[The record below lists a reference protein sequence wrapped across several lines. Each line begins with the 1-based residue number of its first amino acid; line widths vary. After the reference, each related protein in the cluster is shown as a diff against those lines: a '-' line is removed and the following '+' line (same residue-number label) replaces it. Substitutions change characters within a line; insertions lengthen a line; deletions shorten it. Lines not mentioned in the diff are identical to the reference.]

1 MFAIETNSLT
11 KFYGKSRGVT
21 DLNLKVKEGEIF
33 GFIGPNGA
41 GKSTAIRLFLSLLFP
56 SRGSGKI
63 FGYDIVRQG
72 TKIKQIVGFVPSEVH
87 YYENMKV
94 KELLEYS
101 ARFYKIS
108 LKSYFHSLV
117 ETLDLDLDRKISD
130 LSMGNRKKLAV
141 IQSLIH
147 NPKLLI
153 LDEPTSGLDPLMQN
167 RFFNIIREANENG
180 VTIFFSS
187 HILSEVEKF
196 CHRVAIIK
204 EGRIVN
210 EDDISSLKEKAVSRV
225 SLILKNSNLKI
236 CLKTPGIISSEK
248 NNNGHS
254 FLFQGSITN
263 LLKELSE
270 LPIEKI
276 NITEPTLE
284 EIFIHF
290 YRDEN
295 MEGDK

>member
-1 MFAIETNSLT
+1 MYAIETNSLT
-11 KFYGKSRGVT
+11 KFYGKSRGII
-21 DLNLKVKEGEIF
+21 DLNLRVKEGEIF

-56 SRGSGKI
+56 SKGSGKI
-63 FGYDIVRQG
+63 FEYDIVRQS

-87 YYENMKV
+87 YYDNMKV
-94 KELLEYS
+94 GELLKYS

-108 LKSYFHSLV
+108 LNSYFHSLV
-117 ETLDLDLDRKISD
+117 ETLDLDLNRKISD

-147 NPKLLI
+147 KPRLLI

-167 RFFNIIREANENG
+167 HFFDIIRKANENG
-180 VTIFFSS
+180 ATIFFSS

-204 EGRIVN
+204 EGRIVS
-210 EDDISSLKEKAVSRV
+210 EDDISSIKEKAVSRV
-225 SLILKNSNLKI
+225 SLILKDNKSKI
-236 CLKTPGIISSEK
+236 NLKTPGIISSDK
-248 NNNGHS
+248 INNGHS
-254 FLFQGSITN
+254 FLFQGCITD

-276 NITEPTLE
+276 NISEPSLE

-295 MEGDK
+295 MEGKK

>member
-1 MFAIETNSLT
+1 MYAIETNSLT
-11 KFYGKSRGVT
+11 KFYGKSRGII
-21 DLNLKVKEGEIF
+21 DLNLRVKEGEIF

-56 SRGSGKI
+56 SKGSGKI
-63 FGYDIVRQG
+63 FEYDIVRQS
-72 TKIKQIVGFVPSEVH
+72 TKIKQIVGCVPSEVH
-87 YYENMKV
+87 YYDNMKV
-94 KELLEYS
+94 GELLKYS

-108 LKSYFHSLV
+108 LNSYFHSLV
-117 ETLDLDLDRKISD
+117 ETLDLDLNRKISD

-147 NPKLLI
+147 KPRLLI

-167 RFFNIIREANENG
+167 HFFDIIRKANENG
-180 VTIFFSS
+180 ATIFFSS

-204 EGRIVN
+204 EGRIVS
-210 EDDISSLKEKAVSRV
+210 EDDISSIKEKAVSRV
-225 SLILKNSNLKI
+225 SLILKDNKSKI
-236 CLKTPGIISSEK
+236 NLKTPGIISSDK
-248 NNNGHS
+248 INNGHS
-254 FLFQGSITN
+254 FLFQGCITD

-276 NITEPTLE
+276 NITEPSLE

-295 MEGDK
+295 MEGKK

>member
-1 MFAIETNSLT
+1 MYAIETNSLT
-11 KFYGKSRGVT
+11 KFYGKSRGII
-21 DLNLKVKEGEIF
+21 DLNLRVKEGEIF

-56 SRGSGKI
+56 SKGSGKI
-63 FGYDIVRQG
+63 FEYDIVRQS

-87 YYENMKV
+87 YYDNMKV
-94 KELLEYS
+94 GELLKYS
-101 ARFYKIS
+101 SRFYKVS
-108 LKSYFHSLV
+108 LNSYFHSLI
-117 ETLDLDLDRKISD
+117 ETLDLDLNRKISD

-147 NPKLLI
+147 KPKLLI

-167 RFFNIIREANENG
+167 HFFDIIREANENG
-180 VTIFFSS
+180 ATIFFSS

-204 EGRIVN
+204 EGRIVS
-210 EDDISSLKEKAVSRV
+210 EDDISSIKEKAVSRV
-225 SLILKNSNLKI
+225 SLILKDNKLKI
-236 CLKTPGIISSEK
+236 NLKTPGIISSEK
-248 NNNGHS
+248 INNGNS
-254 FLFQGSITN
+254 FLFQGCITD

-276 NITEPTLE
+276 NITEPSLE

-295 MEGDK
+295 MEGKK